1 MHGMADWYIVFNY
14 PSKPAWSASR
24 VLLVMDLSLI
34 AETSRYDL
42 SKAPTT
48 TDSTAYLSVRY
59 LPVCTYLT

>member
-1 MHGMADWYIVFNY
+1 M
-14 PSKPAWSASR
+14 
-24 VLLVMDLSLI
+24 LLVMDLSLI

-48 TDSTAYLSVRY
+48 TDSTAYLY